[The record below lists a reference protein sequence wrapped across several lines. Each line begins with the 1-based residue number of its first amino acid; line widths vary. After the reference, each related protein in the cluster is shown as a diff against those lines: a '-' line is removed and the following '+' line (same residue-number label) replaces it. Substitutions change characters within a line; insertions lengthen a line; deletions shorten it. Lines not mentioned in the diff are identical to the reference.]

1 MGENFWEVD
10 AVTSSLIIALVI
22 FLACAGSFAAVLHHD
37 KRTLWTGALAVLTVV
52 SLGVLL
58 LVSAMIIFNVT
69 GADHKVLLGILVA
82 IALLILIATLLFMV
96 TVVVMFLA
104 EGIRILTKEGWQVR
118 NMLSLATGLLLVGYL
133 VVWPFI
139 GRLARQSFTTYLYE
153 YVSLVALYLL
163 FLVSMYALT
172 AILNLY
178 NQLDYL
184 VVLGAGLI
192 GERVSPVLAA
202 RIDRA
207 IGLLA
212 HHPHA
217 KLVMSG
223 GQGPDEVIPE
233 AVAMKNYAVAHGVP
247 AERIILED
255 QSKTTYENIKFS
267 YRLMKSGAQVALVTN
282 SFHVYRALLIAKRQG
297 FKCIGYGAK
306 TRWYFTL
313 NAFVREFAAYLK
325 ITYRMQLTVAAGLAA
340 LVIFDALLQ

>member
-1 MGENFWEVD
+1 VD
-10 AVTSSLIIALVI
+10 AVTSSLTIALAF
-22 FLACAGSFAAVLHHD
+22 FLVCDGSFAAVLYHD
-37 KRTLWTGALAVLTVV
+37 KRTLWTGALAVLTVI

-58 LVSAMIIFNVT
+58 LVGAMIIFNVT

-104 EGIRILTKEGWQVR
+104 EGVRILTKEGWQVR
-118 NMLSLATGLLLVGYL
+118 NMLSLATGILLVGYL

-178 NQLDYL
+178 NPGKHQLDYL

-212 HHPHA
+212 QHPHA
-217 KLVMSG
+217 RLVMSG

-255 QSKTTYENIKFS
+255 QSRTTYENIKFS
-267 YRLMKSGAQVALVTN
+267 YRLIKPGAQVALVTN

-325 ITYRMQLTVAAGLAA
+325 ITYRMQLTVAVGIAA
-340 LVIFDALLQ
+340 LVIFDALAQRF